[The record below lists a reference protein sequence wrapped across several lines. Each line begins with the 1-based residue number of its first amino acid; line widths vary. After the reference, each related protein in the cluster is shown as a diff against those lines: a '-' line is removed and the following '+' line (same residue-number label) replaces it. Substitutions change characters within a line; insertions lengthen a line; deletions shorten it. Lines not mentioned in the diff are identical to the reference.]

1 MLEAIGAPLVPSYVF
16 YDKQEA
22 LAWAK
27 ATIYPKVFKLKGGA
41 GAANVRLVR
50 SEGEARK
57 LIGKAFGRG
66 FPQYDR
72 FTALKERFRK
82 FRQKQASFFYVLKGI
97 GRLLYTTDFAKQQP
111 NERGYVYFQEFIPGN
126 DSDLRVIVIGGRAF
140 AVKRF
145 VRENDFR
152 ASGSGAIE
160 FSREAMDERC
170 VALAFEVNKKLG
182 AQVVAYDF
190 VHDEA
195 GNPLI
200 VEICYGFAVEPYDA
214 CPGYWDEGLNWVEG
228 GFVPQEW
235 MVALLLKNITRAN

>member
-1 MLEAIGAPLVPSYVF
+1 M
-16 YDKQEA
+16 
-22 LAWAK
+22 
-27 ATIYPKVFKLKGGA
+27 
-41 GAANVRLVR
+41 
-50 SEGEARK
+50 
-57 LIGKAFGRG
+57 
-66 FPQYDR
+66 
-72 FTALKERFRK
+72 
-82 FRQKQASFFYVLKGI
+82 
-97 GRLLYTTDFAKQQP
+97 
-111 NERGYVYFQEFIPGN
+111 PGN
-126 DSDLRVIVIGGRAF
+126 NSDLRVIVIGSRAF

-170 VALAFEVNKKLG
+170 VALAFEVNKKLS

-190 VHDEA
+190 VYDEA

-200 VEICYGFAVEPYDA
+200 VEICYGCAVEFYDP

-235 MVALLLKNITRAN
+235 MVDMLLRGGKIQVDINVNYLVR